1 MDINQFVELA
11 ERVHNAERM
20 NFGSSSTREERNRQW
35 ARIVGIAHHGHKSYN
50 PTPDPQWHLKNGGGG
65 RPQSDDVVVSLP
77 SRKFWDCIPSAG
89 ADGYRFQASG
99 HGDEALPAVQEVYPP
114 PVPDGGGAVQPPAP
128 VNDVWTAA
136 HDHVRV
142 ALAGKSARVVA
153 EQLAFNF
160 PDEQWGEKKTN
171 SGDWSKDT
179 VARLVHG
186 QIYAVKLTPFT
197 LYGILTSNAVHRQ
210 VQGVDHLQE
219 QAPVDPPVQPPV
231 DPPVDPPVVPSNIT
245 DVLSALKAVIEEN
258 QKQTQLLAE
267 FVNLAKG
274 SDNTALVAQ
283 LTLLTSQLERGFSI
297 KAKGGWPIGNI
308 DASVTLKEQG

>member
-20 NFGSSSTREERNRQW
+20 NFGSSSTRESRNRDW
-35 ARIVGIAHHGHKSYN
+35 ARIVGIAHHGHPSYN

-99 HGDEALPAVQEVYPP
+99 HGDEALPSVQEVYAP
-114 PVPDGGGAVQPPAP
+114 PVPDGGGAVQPPVP

-136 HDHVRV
+136 HEQVRTK
-142 ALAGKSARVVA
+142 LSGKPAKVVA

-160 PDEQWGEKKTN
+160 PDEQWGEKRTN

-179 VARLVHG
+179 IARLVNG
-186 QIYAVKLTPFT
+186 KIWAVKLNPFT
-197 LYGILTSNAVHRQ
+197 IYGVLTTNAVHRQ

-219 QAPVDPPVQPPV
+219 VVV
-231 DPPVDPPVVPSNIT
+231 VDPPVVTPPPASQIN
-245 DVLSALKAVIEEN
+245 DVLTALKVVIEEN
-258 QKQTQLLAE
+258 QKQTQLFQE
-267 FVNLAKG
+267 FVTLVKTGDSA
-274 SDNTALVAQ
+274 ALTQALTRLSEQ
-283 LTLLTSQLERGFSI
+283 LDRGFNV